1 MAYGER
7 YLKLGDFKPILP
19 GNGILATMAPG
30 LQAFLTVGCGGGGF
44 GDDAV
49 KRDAATVTAGNGLDG
64 GGLGKEVEQFR
75 GHRLGIT

>member
-1 MAYGER
+1 
-7 YLKLGDFKPILP
+7 
-19 GNGILATMAPG
+19 MAPG

-64 GGLGKEVEQFR
+64 GGFGKEVEQFR